1 MGCECCRIDTPER
14 HEKCMKL
21 KTWAEANHKFIES
34 LCGGT
39 SFGKGSNYTP
49 PKKRKKRRK

>member
-1 MGCECCRIDTPER
+1 
-14 HEKCMKL
+14 MKL
-21 KTWAEANHKFIES
+21 KTWAEANHKFVES